1 MNRSRMLNMLVR
13 LATIDN
19 DLAGP
24 ESKWIMQLGKGLG
37 LTDDEIDAAFKDPTT
52 PPSFNTMPS
61 EDRFE
66 YLYNLI
72 QLMKIDGKV
81 FLSEIDY
88 CERMA
93 EKLGYKSGVVRA
105 ISTHIYSDPALTPDR
120 KMLMEKADKYLKY

>member
-1 MNRSRMLNMLVR
+1 MLNMLVR

-19 DLAGP
+19 ELAGR
-24 ESKWIMQLGKGLG
+24 ESKWIMQLGKGIG
-37 LTDDEIDAAFKDPTT
+37 LSDEEISEAFKNPGP
-52 PPSFNTMPS
+52 PPSFTTMPS
-61 EDRFE
+61 EDKFD

-105 ISTHIYSDPALTPDR
+105 ISTHIYSDPAVTADR
-120 KMLMEKADKYLKY
+120 GMLIEKANKFLKN

>member
-1 MNRSRMLNMLVR
+1 MLNMLVR

-19 DLAGP
+19 ELAGK
-24 ESKWIMQLGKGLG
+24 ESQWIMKLGKSIGLSEEQIS
-37 LTDDEIDAAFKDPTT
+37 EIFNKPEEL
-52 PPSFNTMPS
+52 PSFTTMPA
-61 EDRFE
+61 EDRFN

-105 ISTHIYSDPALTPDR
+105 ISTYVYSDPSLTTDR
-120 KMLMEKADKYLKY
+120 QHLIEKANKYLR

>member
-1 MNRSRMLNMLVR
+1 MNRSKMLNMLVR

-19 DLAGP
+19 ELDGK
-24 ESKWIMQLGKGLG
+24 ESKWIMQLGSSLG
-37 LTDDEIDAAFKDPTT
+37 LSDEEIAEAFKQQDT
-52 PPSFNTMPS
+52 PPVLNTMPA
-61 EDRFE
+61 EDRFD

-93 EKLGYKSGVVRA
+93 EKLGYKASVVRTL
-105 ISTHIYSDPALTPDR
+105 STHIYSDPAITPDR
-120 KMLMEKADKYLKY
+120 QMLVEKANKHLK